1 MIFDI
6 ILELTI
12 FVVLIYIVYQLF
24 KKEDSDIKKIRKMKL
39 DVEKEER
46 RSEILRDAISLLK
59 NIRKKYG
66 GKTSQ
71 NLEENLD
78 ENLKKQGI
86 FQKKEEK

>member
-24 KKEDSDIKKIRKMKL
+24 KKEDSDIKKIRKKF
-39 DVEKEER
+39 DKVEKEKR
-46 RSEILRDAISLLK
+46 KSEILRDAISLLK